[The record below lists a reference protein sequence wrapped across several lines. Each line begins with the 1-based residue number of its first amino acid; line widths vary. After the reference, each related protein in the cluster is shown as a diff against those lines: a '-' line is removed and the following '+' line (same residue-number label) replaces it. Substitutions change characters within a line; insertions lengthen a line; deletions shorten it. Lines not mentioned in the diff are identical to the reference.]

1 METFLLK
8 SFDENNQYLDTL
20 SGKILTIDSTN
31 NFFGWYVN
39 FDNLIS
45 KLFVNNHNIYFA
57 YGNWETII
65 NESCSVKLEKSK
77 NGNRILEIYNNNLL
91 IKNINYTI
99 DLSLLGVS
107 PFEYIDEED
116 FDWGVFILNIVNNKA
131 RKKSF
136 IEYFTK

>member
-8 SFDENNQYLDTL
+8 SFDENNQYLDTI

-57 YGNWETII
+57 YGDWEII
-65 NESCSVKLEKSK
+65 VNESCSVKLEKSK

-99 DLSLLGVS
+99 DLSLL
-107 PFEYIDEED
+107 
-116 FDWGVFILNIVNNKA
+116 
-131 RKKSF
+131 
-136 IEYFTK
+136 